1 MAEYYYRQIERDEFE
16 KNRVKD
22 KKSASGLSL
31 DEVEYFQGTEKTAY
45 DSMICLDLFEWI
57 SKQGE
62 RDSSI
67 LKNMR
72 KAREE
77 RALAKK

>member
-1 MAEYYYRQIERDEFE
+1 MQKKTAER
-16 KNRVKD
+16 
-22 KKSASGLSL
+22 GLGV

-45 DSMICLDLFEWI
+45 DSIICPDLVEWI

-72 KAREE
+72 KARGE